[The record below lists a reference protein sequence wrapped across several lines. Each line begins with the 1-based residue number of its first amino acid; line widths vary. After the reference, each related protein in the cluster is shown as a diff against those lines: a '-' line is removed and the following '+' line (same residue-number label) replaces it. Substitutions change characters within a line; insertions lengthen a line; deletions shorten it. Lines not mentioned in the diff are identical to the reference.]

1 MRLQKS
7 FFPCQKPR
15 KEKLNCKKESENKN
29 GDRHARE
36 DGEKARREKE
46 DKKAEQERNEREK
59 KRALKAE
66 NKKNTAVCSS
76 SEESST
82 NEEAEGGL
90 QKTHSREKGRA
101 EKRKRSGNKKGALR
115 GSTPAKCSP
124 AARKRVT
131 FRCHSLREFRC
142 PE

>member
-15 KEKLNCKKESENKN
+15 KEKQNCKKESENKN

-36 DGEKARREKE
+36 DGVKARREKE
-46 DKKAEQERNEREK
+46 DKKAEQEKNEREK
-59 KRALKAE
+59 KRALKAANQ

-82 NEEAEGGL
+82 SDEAAGGL
-90 QKTHSREKGRA
+90 QKTHSREKG
-101 EKRKRSGNKKGALR
+101 
-115 GSTPAKCSP
+115 
-124 AARKRVT
+124 
-131 FRCHSLREFRC
+131 
-142 PE
+142 